1 MIQFDERIF
10 QMGQQGWW
18 GGGWSR
24 AKWRTFSNGWL
35 NHQLGQR
42 ILHPRGKIS
51 IRHPFVHH
59 GGCEAST
66 SAAQNCDLGI
76 RSWGWRGRFFP
87 PFLWVSFWRE
97 VREHIQ
103 NSCGMWECVCMISE
117 YRLYCNHQKSFQDL
131 MVFQRDP
138 IYRASLLWSNFSA
151 VFDPFSGTKGT
162 MKTTHNTSS
171 LKNTTRKTPHG
182 REVFKFFLQYT
193 TNWCFYL
200 SASWMWPFFAW
211 IPDQV
216 AICYSNRKV
225 SKKLPEWVYIKD
237 LELRSFKAAI
247 DAWST
252 QESQSPRLIHATATN
267 TSLLVPPVAIPWNG
281 MHF

>member
-1 MIQFDERIF
+1 MIYLFHQVRSNSWWF
-10 QMGQQGWW
+10 QLFFIYFHPYLGRWSNLMSVFFKWVRR
-18 GGGWSR
+18 GGR
-24 AKWRTFSNGWL
+24 L
-35 NHQLGQR
+35 NHQLEQR
-42 ILHPRGKIS
+42 FLHPRGKIS

-76 RSWGWRGRFFP
+76 RSWGWHGRFFP

-97 VREHIQ
+97 VGEHIQ
-103 NSCGMWECVCMISE
+103 DSCGMWECVCVCMISE

-162 MKTTHNTSS
+162 MKTTHNMSS

-193 TNWCFYL
+193 TN
-200 SASWMWPFFAW
+200 
-211 IPDQV
+211 D
-216 AICYSNRKV
+216 V
-225 SKKLPEWVYIKD
+225 S
-237 LELRSFKAAI
+237 
-247 DAWST
+247 T
-252 QESQSPRLIHATATN
+252 
-267 TSLLVPPVAIPWNG
+267 
-281 MHF
+281 